1 VLFVDVHVDVL
12 ELLFE
17 DVHEAACAG
26 ALYVFL
32 DLAEE
37 RLFLGEGEKGDLV
50 GEGGWVGAL
59 VAAVAAMG
67 EGFRRLEVGGRLRLM
82 GWGIGNGGSMEVICG
97 AVSNMMRIRT
107 VEASHDRSSF
117 TRSRFGCAQAGT
129 IGRSLPRISPTAS
142 FWYYAS
148 SFFHKQIKTNAR

>member
-26 ALYVFL
+26 AFYVFL

-37 RLFLGEGEKGDLV
+37 GLFLGEGEKGDLM

-59 VAAVAAMG
+59 AAVG
-67 EGFRRLEVGGRLRLM
+67 VEVSGVRGGWRLGL

-142 FWYYAS
+142 FLYYAS

>member
-1 VLFVDVHVDVL
+1 VGWG
-12 ELLFE
+12 
-17 DVHEAACAG
+17 AG
-26 ALYVFL
+26 
-32 DLAEE
+32 
-37 RLFLGEGEKGDLV
+37 GGGGGD
-50 GEGGWVGAL
+50 GGGVS
-59 VAAVAAMG
+59 
-67 EGFRRLEVGGRLRLM
+67 EVRGGRSRRLM
-82 GWGIGNGGSMEVICG
+82 GWGIGNGGSMEVICV